1 MKKFILVIAALTF
14 SLTAF
19 SQGFEI
25 GIKGGMNITAADVMK
40 EASKDVKITNK
51 NTFNGGVYGRL
62 KIKLIGIFV
71 QPELVYNTRGYNFDI
86 TEPISGT
93 TINLKQQAYYLDMP
107 VLVGLKM
114 FKFLRVYAGPN
125 FQYLLKNELTD
136 VADGVAK
143 AINFQKK
150 DMKEYNTGVQ
160 IGFGLDLSKFR
171 VDVKYDFNPTDMGSP
186 FSYNTSYQN
195 HVQLIK
201 TSMVTIQ
208 LGYKL
213 FGIL

>member
-1 MKKFILVIAALTF
+1 MKKFILVLAALTF
-14 SLTAF
+14 SIAAY

-25 GIKGGMNITAADVMK
+25 GIKGGLNITAAG
-40 EASKDVKITNK
+40 AVKNLVPGVGISSK
-51 NTFNGGVYGRL
+51 NTYNGGVYGRF
-62 KIKLIGIFV
+62 KIKLIGVFV
-71 QPELVYNTRGYNFDI
+71 QPELVYNTRGYNFNI
-86 TEPISGT
+86 TEPITNT
-93 TINLKQQAYYLDMP
+93 TINIKQQAYYIDMP

-125 FQYLLKNELTD
+125 FQYLLKNEITGID
-136 VADGVAK
+136 DIVD
-143 AINFQKK
+143 FKK
-150 DMKEYNTGVQ
+150 TDMKKANTGVQ

-171 VDVKYDFNPTDMGSP
+171 VDLKYDFNPTDMGSP
-186 FSYNTSYQN
+186 FSYQN
-195 HVQLIK
+195 QVQSIK

>member
-1 MKKFILVIAALTF
+1 MKNFILVIAALTF
-14 SLTAF
+14 SLAAY

-25 GIKGGMNITAADVMK
+25 GIKSGLNIAA
-40 EASKDVKITNK
+40 ASAVKDLVPGVGISSK
-51 NTFNGGVYGRL
+51 NTYNFGVYGRL

-86 TEPISGT
+86 TANGKTYNI
-93 TINLKQQAYYLDMP
+93 KQQAYYLDVP

-125 FQYLLKNELTD
+125 FQYLLKNEITGVDD
-136 VADGVAK
+136 VVAL
-143 AINFQKK
+143 AIDLKK
-150 DMKEYNTGVQ
+150 TDMKKANTGVQ

-186 FSYNTSYQN
+186 FSYQN
-195 HVQLIK
+195 QVQSIK

>member
-1 MKKFILVIAALTF
+1 MKKFILVLAALTF
-14 SLTAF
+14 SIAAF

-25 GIKGGMNITAADVMK
+25 GIKGGLNIAA
-40 EASKDVKITNK
+40 ASAVKDLVPGVGISSK
-51 NTFNGGVYGRL
+51 NTYNGGVYGRL

-86 TEPISGT
+86 TANGKTYNI
-93 TINLKQQAYYLDMP
+93 KQQAYYLDVP

-125 FQYLLKNELTD
+125 FQYLLKNEITGVDD
-136 VADGVAK
+136 VVAL
-143 AINFQKK
+143 AIDLKK
-150 DMKEYNTGVQ
+150 TDMKKANTGVQ

-186 FSYNTSYQN
+186 FSYQN
-195 HVQLIK
+195 QVQSIK

>member
-14 SLTAF
+14 SLTAY

-40 EASKDVKITNK
+40 EASKDVQITNK
-51 NTFNGGVYGRL
+51 NTYNGGVYGRL

-86 TEPISGT
+86 TANGKTYNI
-93 TINLKQQAYYLDMP
+93 KQQAYYLDVP

-125 FQYLLKNELTD
+125 FQYLLKNEIT
-136 VADGVAK
+136 G
-143 AINFQKK
+143 INDIVGFEKK
-150 DMKEYNTGVQ
+150 DMKKANTGVQ
-160 IGFGLDLSKFR
+160 LGFGLDLSKFR
-171 VDVKYDFNPTDMGSP
+171 VDVKYDFNPSDMGSP
-186 FSYNTSYQN
+186 FSYQGKE
-195 HVQLIK
+195 QLIK

>member
-1 MKKFILVIAALTF
+1 MKKFILVLATLTF
-14 SLTAF
+14 SIAAY

-25 GIKGGMNITAADVMK
+25 GIKGGVNIPAAGAVKDLVPGVDI
-40 EASKDVKITNK
+40 ASK
-51 NTFNGGVYGRL
+51 NTYHGGVYGRL

-71 QPELVYNTRGYNFDI
+71 QPELVYNTRGYNFNI
-86 TEPISGT
+86 TANGIT
-93 TINLKQQAYYLDMP
+93 YNIKQQAYYLDVP

-125 FQYLLKNELTD
+125 FQYLLTNEITGVD
-136 VADGVAK
+136 DAVAL
-143 AINFQKK
+143 AIDFKK
-150 DMKEYNTGVQ
+150 TDMKKSNTGVQ

-186 FSYNTSYQN
+186 FSYQN
-195 HVQLIK
+195 QVQSIK

>member
-1 MKKFILVIAALTF
+1 MKNFILVIAALTF
-14 SLTAF
+14 SIAAY
-19 SQGFEI
+19 SQGIEI
-25 GIKGGMNITAADVMK
+25 GIKGGVNITAAGAVKDLVPGVDI
-40 EASKDVKITNK
+40 ASK
-51 NTFNGGVYGRL
+51 NTYNGGVYGRF
-62 KIKLIGIFV
+62 KIKLIGVFV

-86 TEPISGT
+86 TANGKTYNI
-93 TINLKQQAYYLDMP
+93 KQQAYYLDVP

-125 FQYLLKNELTD
+125 FQYLLKNEITGID
-136 VADGVAK
+136 NIVT
-143 AINFQKK
+143 FQKT
-150 DMKEYNTGVQ
+150 DMKKANTGVQ
-160 IGFGLDLSKFR
+160 LGFGLDLSKFR

-186 FSYNTSYQN
+186 FSYQN
-195 HVQLIK
+195 QVQSIK

>member
-1 MKKFILVIAALTF
+1 MKKFILVLATLTF
-14 SLTAF
+14 SIAAY

-25 GIKGGMNITAADVMK
+25 GIKGGVNITAAGAVKDLVPGVDI
-40 EASKDVKITNK
+40 ASK
-51 NTFNGGVYGRL
+51 NTYNGGVYGRL

-71 QPELVYNTRGYNFDI
+71 QPELVYNTRGYNFNI
-86 TEPISGT
+86 TANGIT
-93 TINLKQQAYYLDMP
+93 YNIKQQAYYLDVP
-107 VLVGLKM
+107 VLVGLKV

-125 FQYLLKNELTD
+125 FQYLLKNEITGID
-136 VADGVAK
+136 NIVS
-143 AINFQKK
+143 FQKT
-150 DMKEYNTGVQ
+150 DMKKANTGVQ

-171 VDVKYDFNPTDMGSP
+171 LDVKYDFNPTDMGSP
-186 FSYNTSYQN
+186 FSYQGKE
-195 HVQLIK
+195 QLIK

>member
-1 MKKFILVIAALTF
+1 MKKFILVLATLTF
-14 SLTAF
+14 SIAAY

-25 GIKGGMNITAADVMK
+25 GIKGGVNITAAGAVKDLVPGVDI
-40 EASKDVKITNK
+40 ASK
-51 NTFNGGVYGRL
+51 NTYNGGVYGRL

-71 QPELVYNTRGYNFDI
+71 QPELVYNTRGYNFNI
-86 TEPISGT
+86 TANGIT
-93 TINLKQQAYYLDMP
+93 YNIKQQAYYIDVP

-125 FQYLLKNELTD
+125 FQYLLKNEITGID
-136 VADGVAK
+136 NIVT
-143 AINFQKK
+143 FQKT
-150 DMKEYNTGVQ
+150 DMKKANTGVQ

-171 VDVKYDFNPTDMGSP
+171 LDVKYDFNPTDMGSP
-186 FSYNTSYQN
+186 FSYQN
-195 HVQLIK
+195 QVQSIK

>member
-1 MKKFILVIAALTF
+1 MKKFILVLAALTF
-14 SLTAF
+14 SIAAY

-40 EASKDVKITNK
+40 EASKDVQITNK
-51 NTFNGGVYGRL
+51 NTYNGGVYGRL

-86 TEPISGT
+86 TANGKTYNI
-93 TINLKQQAYYLDMP
+93 KQQAYYLDVP

-125 FQYLLKNELTD
+125 FQYLLKNEITGVDD
-136 VADGVAK
+136 VVAL
-143 AINFQKK
+143 AIDFKK
-150 DMKEYNTGVQ
+150 TDMKKANTGLQ

-186 FSYNTSYQN
+186 FSYQGKE
-195 HVQLIK
+195 QLIK

>member
-1 MKKFILVIAALTF
+1 MKKFILVLAALTF
-14 SLTAF
+14 SIAAY

-25 GIKGGMNITAADVMK
+25 GIKGGLNITSAGAV
-40 EASKDVKITNK
+40 KDLVPGVGISSK
-51 NTFNGGVYGRL
+51 NTYNGGVYGRF
-62 KIKLIGIFV
+62 KIKLIGVFV
-71 QPELVYNTRGYNFDI
+71 QPELVYNTRGYNFNI
-86 TEPISGT
+86 TEPITNT
-93 TINLKQQAYYLDMP
+93 TINIKQQAYYIDMP

-125 FQYLLKNELTD
+125 FQYLLKNEITGID
-136 VADGVAK
+136 DIVD
-143 AINFQKK
+143 FKK
-150 DMKEYNTGVQ
+150 TDMKKANTGVQ

-186 FSYNTSYQN
+186 FSYQSQ
-195 HVQLIK
+195 VQSIK

>member
-1 MKKFILVIAALTF
+1 MKKFILVLAALTF
-14 SLTAF
+14 SIAAY

-25 GIKGGMNITAADVMK
+25 GIKGGLNITAAGAVK
-40 EASKDVKITNK
+40 NLVPGVGIASK
-51 NTFNGGVYGRL
+51 NTYNGGVYGRL
-62 KIKLIGIFV
+62 KIKLIGVFV

-86 TEPISGT
+86 TEPISGK

-125 FQYLLKNELTD
+125 FQYLLKNELTGVDD
-136 VADGVAK
+136 VVALAIDLKKTNMKK
-143 AINFQKK
+143 A
-150 DMKEYNTGVQ
+150 NTGVQ

-186 FSYNTSYQN
+186 FSYQSQ
-195 HVQLIK
+195 VQSIK

>member
-1 MKKFILVIAALTF
+1 MKKFILVLAALTF
-14 SLTAF
+14 SIAAY
-19 SQGFEI
+19 SQSFEI
-25 GIKGGMNITAADVMK
+25 GIKGGLNITAAG
-40 EASKDVKITNK
+40 AVKNLVPGVGISSK
-51 NTFNGGVYGRL
+51 NTYNGGVYGRL

-86 TEPISGT
+86 TEPISGK

-125 FQYLLKNELTD
+125 FQYLLKNELTGVDD
-136 VADGVAK
+136 VVALAIDLKKTNMKK
-143 AINFQKK
+143 A
-150 DMKEYNTGVQ
+150 NTGVQ

-186 FSYNTSYQN
+186 FSYQSQ
-195 HVQLIK
+195 VQSIK

>member
-14 SLTAF
+14 SIAAF

-25 GIKGGMNITAADVMK
+25 GIKGGLNIAA
-40 EASKDVKITNK
+40 ASAVKDLVPGVGISSK
-51 NTFNGGVYGRL
+51 NTYNGGVYGRL

-86 TEPISGT
+86 TANGKTYNI
-93 TINLKQQAYYLDMP
+93 KQQAYYLDVP

-125 FQYLLKNELTD
+125 FQYLLKNEITGID
-136 VADGVAK
+136 NIVT
-143 AINFQKK
+143 FQKT
-150 DMKEYNTGVQ
+150 DMKKANTGVQ
-160 IGFGLDLSKFR
+160 LGFGLDLSKFR

-186 FSYNTSYQN
+186 FSYQN
-195 HVQLIK
+195 QVQSIK

>member
-40 EASKDVKITNK
+40 EASKDVQITNK
-51 NTFNGGVYGRL
+51 NTYNGGIYGRL
-62 KIKLIGIFV
+62 KIKLVGIFI

-86 TEPISGT
+86 KEPITGT
-93 TINLKQQAYYLDMP
+93 TINIKQQSNYLDVP

-125 FQYLLKNELTD
+125 FQYLLKNEITGID
-136 VADGVAK
+136 NIVT
-143 AINFQKK
+143 FQKN
-150 DMKEYNTGVQ
+150 DMKKANTGVQ
-160 IGFGLDLSKFR
+160 LGLGLDLSKFR

-186 FSYNTSYQN
+186 FSYQN
-195 HVQLIK
+195 QVQSIK
-201 TSMVTIQ
+201 TSMITIQ

>member
-14 SLTAF
+14 SLTAY

-86 TEPISGT
+86 TANGKTYKI
-93 TINLKQQAYYLDMP
+93 KQQAYYLDVP

-125 FQYLLKNELTD
+125 FQYLLKNEITGVDD
-136 VADGVAK
+136 VVAL
-143 AINFQKK
+143 AIDFKK
-150 DMKEYNTGVQ
+150 TDMKKANTGVQ

-171 VDVKYDFNPTDMGSP
+171 VDVKYDFNPSDMGSP
-186 FSYNTSYQN
+186 FSYQGKE
-195 HVQLIK
+195 QLIK

>member
-1 MKKFILVIAALTF
+1 MKKFILVLAALTF
-14 SLTAF
+14 SIAAY

-40 EASKDVKITNK
+40 EASKDVQITNK
-51 NTFNGGVYGRL
+51 NTYNGGVYGRL

-86 TEPISGT
+86 TANGKTYNI
-93 TINLKQQAYYLDMP
+93 KQQAYYLDVP

-125 FQYLLKNELTD
+125 FQYLLKNEIT
-136 VADGVAK
+136 G
-143 AINFQKK
+143 INDIVGFEKK
-150 DMKEYNTGVQ
+150 DMKKANTGVQ
-160 IGFGLDLSKFR
+160 LGFGLDLSKFR

-186 FSYNTSYQN
+186 FSYQN
-195 HVQLIK
+195 QVQSIK

>member
-1 MKKFILVIAALTF
+1 MKKFILVLAALTF
-14 SLTAF
+14 SLTAY

-25 GIKGGMNITAADVMK
+25 GVKGGMNITAADVMK
-40 EASKDVKITNK
+40 EASKDVQITNK
-51 NTFNGGVYGRL
+51 NTYNGGVYGRL

-86 TEPISGT
+86 TANGKTYNI
-93 TINLKQQAYYLDMP
+93 KQQAYYLDVP

-125 FQYLLKNELTD
+125 FQYLLKNEITGVDD
-136 VADGVAK
+136 VVAL
-143 AINFQKK
+143 AIDFKK
-150 DMKEYNTGVQ
+150 TDMKKSNTGVQ

-186 FSYNTSYQN
+186 FSYQGKA
-195 HVQLIK
+195 QLIK

>member
-125 FQYLLKNELTD
+125 FQYLLKNEITGID
-136 VADGVAK
+136 NIVT
-143 AINFQKK
+143 FQKN
-150 DMKEYNTGVQ
+150 DMKKANTGVQ
-160 IGFGLDLSKFR
+160 LGLGLDLSKFR

-186 FSYNTSYQN
+186 FSYQN
-195 HVQLIK
+195 QVQSIK
-201 TSMVTIQ
+201 TSMITIQ

>member
-25 GIKGGMNITAADVMK
+25 GIKGGVNITAAGAVKDLVPGVDI
-40 EASKDVKITNK
+40 ASK
-51 NTFNGGVYGRL
+51 NTYNGGVYGRL
-62 KIKLIGIFV
+62 KIKLIGVYV
-71 QPELVYNTRGYNFDI
+71 QPELVYNTRGYNFNI
-86 TEPISGT
+86 TANGIT
-93 TINLKQQAYYLDMP
+93 YNIKQQAYYLDVP

-125 FQYLLKNELTD
+125 FQYLLKNEITGLD
-136 VADGVAK
+136 NVVALAIDFKKTELKK
-143 AINFQKK
+143 A
-150 DMKEYNTGVQ
+150 NTGVQ

-171 VDVKYDFNPTDMGSP
+171 LDVKYDFNPTDMGSP
-186 FSYNTSYQN
+186 FSYQN
-195 HVQLIK
+195 QVQSIK

>member
-14 SLTAF
+14 SLTAY

-51 NTFNGGVYGRL
+51 NTYNGGVYGRL

-86 TEPISGT
+86 TANSKTYNI
-93 TINLKQQAYYLDMP
+93 KQQAYYLDVP

-125 FQYLLKNELTD
+125 FQYLLKNEIT
-136 VADGVAK
+136 G
-143 AINFQKK
+143 INDIVGFEKK
-150 DMKEYNTGVQ
+150 DMKKANTGVQ
-160 IGFGLDLSKFR
+160 LGFGLDLSKFR
-171 VDVKYDFNPTDMGSP
+171 VDLKYDFNPTDMGSP
-186 FSYNTSYQN
+186 FSYQGKE
-195 HVQLIK
+195 QLIK

>member
-14 SLTAF
+14 SIAAY

-25 GIKGGMNITAADVMK
+25 GIKSGLNIAA
-40 EASKDVKITNK
+40 ASAVKDLVPGVGISSK
-51 NTFNGGVYGRL
+51 NTYNGGVYGRL

-86 TEPISGT
+86 TANGKTYNI
-93 TINLKQQAYYLDMP
+93 KQQAYYLDVP

-125 FQYLLKNELTD
+125 FQYLLKNELTGVDD
-136 VADGVAK
+136 VVAL
-143 AINFQKK
+143 AIDFKK
-150 DMKEYNTGVQ
+150 TDMKKANTGVQ

-186 FSYNTSYQN
+186 FSYQN
-195 HVQLIK
+195 QVQSIK

>member
-1 MKKFILVIAALTF
+1 MKKFILVLAALTF
-14 SLTAF
+14 SIAAF

-51 NTFNGGVYGRL
+51 NTYNGGVYGRL

-71 QPELVYNTRGYNFDI
+71 QPELVYNTRGYNFNI
-86 TEPISGT
+86 TANGIT
-93 TINLKQQAYYLDMP
+93 YNIKQQAYYLDVP

-125 FQYLLKNELTD
+125 FQYLLKNEITGID
-136 VADGVAK
+136 NIVT
-143 AINFQKK
+143 FQKN
-150 DMKEYNTGVQ
+150 DMKKANTGVQ

-171 VDVKYDFNPTDMGSP
+171 VDLKYDFNPTDMGSP
-186 FSYNTSYQN
+186 FSYQGKA
-195 HVQLIK
+195 QLIK

>member
-1 MKKFILVIAALTF
+1 MKKFILVLAALTF
-14 SLTAF
+14 SIAAY

-25 GIKGGMNITAADVMK
+25 GIKGGVNITAADVMTK
-40 EASKDVKITNK
+40 ASNDVKITNK
-51 NTFNGGVYGRL
+51 NTYNGGVYGRL

-86 TEPISGT
+86 TANGKTYNI
-93 TINLKQQAYYLDMP
+93 KQQAYYIDVP

-125 FQYLLKNELTD
+125 FQYLLKNEITGID
-136 VADGVAK
+136 DIVD
-143 AINFQKK
+143 FKK
-150 DMKEYNTGVQ
+150 TDMKKANTGVQ
-160 IGFGLDLSKFR
+160 IGLGLDLSKFR
-171 VDVKYDFNPTDMGSP
+171 VDLKYDFNPTDMGSP
-186 FSYNTSYQN
+186 FSYQN
-195 HVQLIK
+195 QAQSIK

>member
-1 MKKFILVIAALTF
+1 MKKFILVLAALTF
-14 SLTAF
+14 SIAAY

-86 TEPISGT
+86 TANGKTYNI
-93 TINLKQQAYYLDMP
+93 KQQAYYLDVP

-125 FQYLLKNELTD
+125 FQYLLKNEITGID
-136 VADGVAK
+136 NIVT
-143 AINFQKK
+143 FQKT
-150 DMKEYNTGVQ
+150 DMKKANTGVQ
-160 IGFGLDLSKFR
+160 LGFGLDLSKFR

-186 FSYNTSYQN
+186 FSYQGKE
-195 HVQLIK
+195 QLIK

>member
-25 GIKGGMNITAADVMK
+25 GIKGGVNITAAGAVKDLVPGVDI
-40 EASKDVKITNK
+40 ASK
-51 NTFNGGVYGRL
+51 NTYNGGVYGRL

-71 QPELVYNTRGYNFDI
+71 QPEFVYNTRGYNFNI
-86 TEPISGT
+86 TANGIT
-93 TINLKQQAYYLDMP
+93 YNIKQQAYYLDVP
-107 VLVGLKM
+107 VLVGLKV

-125 FQYLLKNELTD
+125 FQYLLKNEITGID
-136 VADGVAK
+136 NIVT
-143 AINFQKK
+143 FQKT
-150 DMKEYNTGVQ
+150 DMKKANTGVQ

-171 VDVKYDFNPTDMGSP
+171 LDVKYDFNPTDMGSP
-186 FSYNTSYQN
+186 FSYQGKE
-195 HVQLIK
+195 QLIK

>member
-1 MKKFILVIAALTF
+1 MKNFILVIAALTF
-14 SLTAF
+14 SLTAY

-40 EASKDVKITNK
+40 EASKDVQITNK

-86 TEPISGT
+86 TANGKTYNI
-93 TINLKQQAYYLDMP
+93 KQQAYYLDVP

-125 FQYLLKNELTD
+125 FQYLLKNEITGID
-136 VADGVAK
+136 NIVT
-143 AINFQKK
+143 FQKT
-150 DMKEYNTGVQ
+150 DMKKANTGVQ
-160 IGFGLDLSKFR
+160 LGVGLDLSKFR

-186 FSYNTSYQN
+186 FSYQGKE
-195 HVQLIK
+195 QLIK

>member
-14 SLTAF
+14 SIAAY

-25 GIKGGMNITAADVMK
+25 GIKGGLNITAAG
-40 EASKDVKITNK
+40 AVKNLVPGVGISSK
-51 NTFNGGVYGRL
+51 NTYNGGVYGRF
-62 KIKLIGIFV
+62 KIKLIGVFV
-71 QPELVYNTRGYNFDI
+71 QPELVYNTRGYNFNI
-86 TEPISGT
+86 TEPITNT
-93 TINLKQQAYYLDMP
+93 TINIKQQAYYIDVP

-125 FQYLLKNELTD
+125 FQYLLKNEITGID
-136 VADGVAK
+136 NIVT
-143 AINFQKK
+143 FQKT
-150 DMKEYNTGVQ
+150 DMKKANTGVQ
-160 IGFGLDLSKFR
+160 LGFGLDLSKFR

-186 FSYNTSYQN
+186 FSYQGKA
-195 HVQLIK
+195 QLIK

>member
-14 SLTAF
+14 SIAAF

-25 GIKGGMNITAADVMK
+25 GIKGGLNIAA
-40 EASKDVKITNK
+40 ASAVKDLVPGVGISSK
-51 NTFNGGVYGRL
+51 NTYNGGVYGRL

-71 QPELVYNTRGYNFDI
+71 QPELVYNTRGYNFNI
-86 TEPISGT
+86 TANGIT
-93 TINLKQQAYYLDMP
+93 YNIKQQAYYIDVP

-125 FQYLLKNELTD
+125 FQYLLKNEITGID
-136 VADGVAK
+136 NIV
-143 AINFQKK
+143 NFKQT
-150 DMKEYNTGVQ
+150 DMKKANTGVQ

-186 FSYNTSYQN
+186 FSYQN
-195 HVQLIK
+195 QVQSIK

>member
-1 MKKFILVIAALTF
+1 MKNFILVIAALTF
-14 SLTAF
+14 SIAAY

-25 GIKGGMNITAADVMK
+25 GIKSGLNIAA
-40 EASKDVKITNK
+40 ASAVKDLVPGVGISSK
-51 NTFNGGVYGRL
+51 NTYNFGVYGRL

-86 TEPISGT
+86 TANGKTYNI
-93 TINLKQQAYYLDMP
+93 KQQAYYLDVP

-125 FQYLLKNELTD
+125 FQYLLKNEITGVDD
-136 VADGVAK
+136 VVAL
-143 AINFQKK
+143 AIDFKK
-150 DMKEYNTGVQ
+150 TDMKKANTGVQ

-186 FSYNTSYQN
+186 FSYQN
-195 HVQLIK
+195 QVQSIK

>member
-1 MKKFILVIAALTF
+1 MKKFILVIAILTF
-14 SLTAF
+14 SIAAY
-19 SQGFEI
+19 SQGIEI
-25 GIKGGMNITAADVMK
+25 GIKGGVNITAAGAVKDLVPGVDI
-40 EASKDVKITNK
+40 ASK
-51 NTFNGGVYGRL
+51 NTYNGGVYGRL

-71 QPELVYNTRGYNFDI
+71 QPELVYNTRGYNFNI
-86 TEPISGT
+86 TANGIT
-93 TINLKQQAYYLDMP
+93 YNIKQQAYYLDVP

-125 FQYLLKNELTD
+125 FQYLLKNEITGID
-136 VADGVAK
+136 NIVT
-143 AINFQKK
+143 FQKT
-150 DMKEYNTGVQ
+150 DMKKANTGVQ

-171 VDVKYDFNPTDMGSP
+171 VDLKYDFNPTDMGSP
-186 FSYNTSYQN
+186 FSYQGKA
-195 HVQLIK
+195 QLIK

>member
-1 MKKFILVIAALTF
+1 MKNFILVIAALTF
-14 SLTAF
+14 SIAAY

-25 GIKGGMNITAADVMK
+25 GIKGGLNIAA
-40 EASKDVKITNK
+40 ASAVKDLVPGVGISSK
-51 NTFNGGVYGRL
+51 NTYNFGVYGRL

-86 TEPISGT
+86 TANGKTYNI
-93 TINLKQQAYYLDMP
+93 KQQAYYLDVP

-125 FQYLLKNELTD
+125 FQYLLKNEITGVDD
-136 VADGVAK
+136 VVAL
-143 AINFQKK
+143 AIDFKK
-150 DMKEYNTGVQ
+150 TDMKKANTGVQ

-186 FSYNTSYQN
+186 FSYQN
-195 HVQLIK
+195 QVQSIK

-213 FGIL
+213 FGVL

>member
-1 MKKFILVIAALTF
+1 MKKFILVLAALTF
-14 SLTAF
+14 SIAAY

-25 GIKGGMNITAADVMK
+25 GIKGGLNITSAGA
-40 EASKDVKITNK
+40 VKNLVPGVGISSK
-51 NTFNGGVYGRL
+51 NTYNGGVYGRF
-62 KIKLIGIFV
+62 KIKLIGVFL
-71 QPELVYNTRGYNFDI
+71 QPELVYNSRGYNFNI
-86 TEPISGT
+86 TEPITNT
-93 TINLKQQAYYLDMP
+93 TINIKQQAYYIDMP

-125 FQYLLKNELTD
+125 FQYLLKNEITGID
-136 VADGVAK
+136 DIVD
-143 AINFQKK
+143 FKK
-150 DMKEYNTGVQ
+150 TDMKKANTGVQ

-171 VDVKYDFNPTDMGSP
+171 VDLKYDFNPTDMGSP
-186 FSYNTSYQN
+186 FSYQN
-195 HVQLIK
+195 QAQSIK

>member
-1 MKKFILVIAALTF
+1 MKKFILVLAALTF
-14 SLTAF
+14 SIAAF

-86 TEPISGT
+86 KEPITGT
-93 TINLKQQAYYLDMP
+93 TINIKQQSNYLDVP

-125 FQYLLKNELTD
+125 FQYLLTNEITGVD
-136 VADGVAK
+136 DAVAL
-143 AINFQKK
+143 AIDFKK
-150 DMKEYNTGVQ
+150 TDMKKSNTGVQ

-186 FSYNTSYQN
+186 FSYQGKE
-195 HVQLIK
+195 QLIK